1 MAVERGAD
9 MSELHVE
16 DLVPLLL
23 RAGQGE
29 LPVRERELAILRI
42 SYLTETSGAWERHV
56 RLGLD
61 AGLTLDEVAAVR
73 CGPEHPDWSWSEAVL
88 LRAVDE
94 LHHDAALSEPTR
106 DLLTV
111 HLERPE
117 VLELI
122 ALVSVYVLAGYV
134 LGTYDARLDDRLN

>member
-1 MAVERGAD
+1 
-9 MSELHVE
+9 MSELHVD

-29 LPVRERELAILRI
+29 MPARERELAILRI
-42 SYLTETSGAWERHV
+42 TYLTETAGEWERHV

-61 AGLTLDEVAAVR
+61 AGIGVDEIAAVR
-73 CGPEHPDWSWSEAVL
+73 CGPEHPDWSWAEAVL

-106 DLLTV
+106 ELLGI
-111 HLERPE
+111 HLDRPQM
-117 VLELI
+117 LELI
-122 ALVSVYVLAGYV
+122 AVVSVYVLAGYV
-134 LGTYDARLDDRLN
+134 LERNRVRLDDRLN